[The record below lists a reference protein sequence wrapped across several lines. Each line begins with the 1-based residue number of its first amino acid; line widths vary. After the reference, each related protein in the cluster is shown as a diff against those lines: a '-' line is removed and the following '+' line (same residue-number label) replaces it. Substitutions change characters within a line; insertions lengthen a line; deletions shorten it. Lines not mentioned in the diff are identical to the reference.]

1 MNYYSIATCDISD
14 NVYDPEDTDLPQN
27 KSLSQLSTQVS
38 EYMNNPQQMTIN
50 QPETTHTTEESYE
63 YDLPFQHEISSIS
76 ELNTDLQIMET
87 QQQQITEESCKYD
100 LPFINLYNMET
111 QLQKIVEHIDEVTQ
125 ITDKSYEHDLTLQYE
140 MPSTSKLS
148 TDLQIMETQQQQA
161 IENTNEIAQI
171 IDKLC
176 GYDLPFQHEMPSI
189 SGLNTD
195 LQIMETQ
202 QQQIIEYINEIT
214 QLTDKSCEHDLPFQY
229 EITST
234 ELNTD
239 LQIMETQ
246 QQQTIENTN
255 EIGQITDKSYGY
267 DLTFQNEIPS
277 ISGLNTNLQIIE
289 TQQQQT
295 VENTNELAQTT
306 EKSYGYDLPFQYEIP
321 SISGLNTDLQI
332 METQQQIIEYIN
344 EITKITEKS
353 CEHDPTFQYEIP
365 IISGLNTDLQIME
378 TQQQQ
383 QQIIENTNEIA
394 QITEKSC
401 EHDPTFQYEIPIVSG
416 LNTDLQIMETQQQQQ
431 QIIENTNEIAQIT
444 EKSCEHDPTFQY
456 EIPIVSELNTDLQ
469 IIENADETI
478 QIMNE
483 HKYTLPSKYTHSVP
497 YLTEA
502 ITYKPY
508 TLDVPSCKFTNY
520 KFGTSLL
527 SCEGGIYSSVIKE
540 IGIGEIETKLDE
552 IIVINR
558 LSKYNCMNSSGGKNL
573 SLISHHL
580 KKIFI
585 SLILEEV
592 KSVESEY
599 PVHIAPEMSIEDLRN
614 ASINN
619 HVFFQKFSE
628 RCSNI
633 TRSKIKNDIYQY
645 IPSKIYIATNINDN
659 TNFQFNPKAHAKLFN
674 HIIINS
680 ISDLRTR
687 IIDFIT
693 NAESKFILFSFFG
706 KLCGLYLQRQLL
718 EEIKNIGDLI
728 SERVKKYF
736 ISPAIRSINE
746 INLAIRSYN
755 TTGNIPSSSASG
767 FYNIIHQVACDFMDN
782 ICTQLKK
789 LKFFYNE
796 SIGTISESSEDDI
809 LIFSQ
814 RLLEYFKYEIVCS
827 CQKKLKPVY
836 KPRSKNLLSKNK
848 KSSKTKH
855 ELDYNVSCISDMHI
869 NSNHLRDGIYSSAIK
884 NSDFKYSNLEELFLM
899 EMKSYIRSADIE
911 IPDFSCFYT
920 NFMRAISSI
929 IYHKLENLELELSS
943 YILIPGNNI
952 YTVKQLILN
961 SDYHLNKFSK
971 ICEDEL
977 DMIRQCDKKSSYGIS
992 MTKCFFHGKELY
1004 TSPSSASSITPRR
1017 VDGKISYSSELL
1029 SDVIT
1034 YAVSILPSIVRSKI
1048 SNADNKFFTSAL
1060 FKNFNGIMISK
1071 KSLQEISALGRHI
1084 LQSVHENKFLLDN
1097 LKSVNNEKVDYASSD
1112 SFVARP
1118 DSVGITKNMN
1128 AKFFI
1133 NKTVLLFE
1141 EEIYRLSLESIILL
1155 GDTIT
1160 LPPQDIAYTLFGEFK
1175 RQITFYCI
1183 TSFSEMSVS
1192 EHVIST

>member
-416 LNTDLQIMETQQQQQ
+416 LNTDLQI
-431 QIIENTNEIAQIT
+431 
-444 EKSCEHDPTFQY
+444 
-456 EIPIVSELNTDLQ
+456 
-469 IIENADETI
+469 IENADETI

-592 KSVESEY
+592 KSVESEC

-728 SERVKKYF
+728 SE
-736 ISPAIRSINE
+736 
-746 INLAIRSYN
+746 
-755 TTGNIPSSSASG
+755 
-767 FYNIIHQVACDFMDN
+767 
-782 ICTQLKK
+782 
-789 LKFFYNE
+789 
-796 SIGTISESSEDDI
+796 
-809 LIFSQ
+809 
-814 RLLEYFKYEIVCS
+814 
-827 CQKKLKPVY
+827 
-836 KPRSKNLLSKNK
+836 
-848 KSSKTKH
+848 
-855 ELDYNVSCISDMHI
+855 
-869 NSNHLRDGIYSSAIK
+869 
-884 NSDFKYSNLEELFLM
+884 
-899 EMKSYIRSADIE
+899 
-911 IPDFSCFYT
+911 
-920 NFMRAISSI
+920 
-929 IYHKLENLELELSS
+929 
-943 YILIPGNNI
+943 
-952 YTVKQLILN
+952 
-961 SDYHLNKFSK
+961 
-971 ICEDEL
+971 
-977 DMIRQCDKKSSYGIS
+977 
-992 MTKCFFHGKELY
+992 
-1004 TSPSSASSITPRR
+1004 
-1017 VDGKISYSSELL
+1017 
-1029 SDVIT
+1029 
-1034 YAVSILPSIVRSKI
+1034 
-1048 SNADNKFFTSAL
+1048 
-1060 FKNFNGIMISK
+1060 
-1071 KSLQEISALGRHI
+1071 
-1084 LQSVHENKFLLDN
+1084 
-1097 LKSVNNEKVDYASSD
+1097 
-1112 SFVARP
+1112 
-1118 DSVGITKNMN
+1118 
-1128 AKFFI
+1128 
-1133 NKTVLLFE
+1133 
-1141 EEIYRLSLESIILL
+1141 
-1155 GDTIT
+1155 
-1160 LPPQDIAYTLFGEFK
+1160 
-1175 RQITFYCI
+1175 
-1183 TSFSEMSVS
+1183 
-1192 EHVIST
+1192 